1 VEAPALEKAYQ
12 SFKDKGVLFLGVF
25 VQSNDKEIRDFAET
39 FHQTFPVGKDTGT
52 AEALDVKAI
61 PVTLFID
68 KSGRIIKRHRN
79 VIDYEELATGI
90 EKLL

>member
-1 VEAPALEKAYQ
+1 MEKAYQ

-25 VQSNDKEIRDFAET
+25 VKSDDKEIQDFAET
-39 FHQTFPVGKDTGT
+39 FRQTFPVGKDTGV

-68 KSGRIIKRHRN
+68 NDGLIVKRHRD
-79 VIDYEELATGI
+79 VINYEELAAGI